1 MSEPS
6 ENGDGEYDRLREL
19 LVGPERERL
28 DDLDA
33 WRDDPEKRA
42 ADIAR
47 FLPEAIKAARAKALR
62 ESLEPVFEKAFQNS
76 VRKHPKELA
85 DAVYPVIARAI
96 RQSISASIREFAEN
110 LNQIVEK
117 SASLRAIRWRIEAR
131 VTGKSFSEILLAR
144 SLLYSVEQVFL
155 IHRSSGLLLQEVAAR
170 DSILKDADMISG
182 MLTAIQDFY
191 SDSFVQGGDTL
202 ENFSSGRHKLWIQ
215 YGPKALVVG
224 AVSGTAPAELKD
236 VFRNAIEKIHTVLY
250 AQLDSFKQ
258 GDVTVFEPA
267 RPILEACLLGQA
279 APDRKKSA
287 PLLWAAVAALSIA
300 AIAFFGY
307 HFWSSGRE
315 QARWDSYFAQ
325 LKRQPGIVVTAI
337 EKQGNGWMVSGLKD
351 PKAHDPV
358 ALLRE
363 DGMDPAKVRY
373 RLEPFLSLDI
383 AFAADRELESAKAQV
398 EKQLVRFD
406 SGSSRLPIGEA
417 RQVEE
422 LAATIGAL
430 FRMQPGM
437 HIVVTG
443 RADDV
448 GTEAVN
454 EKLSRDRTASVI
466 EALVAQGLPAER
478 LESLSLSNA
487 YPLRVGESD
496 WDKAANRSVSFRVK
510 P

>member
-1 MSEPS
+1 
-6 ENGDGEYDRLREL
+6 
-19 LVGPERERL
+19 
-28 DDLDA
+28 
-33 WRDDPEKRA
+33 
-42 ADIAR
+42 
-47 FLPEAIKAARAKALR
+47 
-62 ESLEPVFEKAFQNS
+62 
-76 VRKHPKELA
+76 
-85 DAVYPVIARAI
+85 
-96 RQSISASIREFAEN
+96 
-110 LNQIVEK
+110 
-117 SASLRAIRWRIEAR
+117 
-131 VTGKSFSEILLAR
+131 
-144 SLLYSVEQVFL
+144 
-155 IHRSSGLLLQEVAAR
+155 
-170 DSILKDADMISG
+170 
-182 MLTAIQDFY
+182 
-191 SDSFVQGGDTL
+191 
-202 ENFSSGRHKLWIQ
+202 
-215 YGPKALVVG
+215 
-224 AVSGTAPAELKD
+224 
-236 VFRNAIEKIHTVLY
+236 
-250 AQLDSFKQ
+250 
-258 GDVTVFEPA
+258 
-267 RPILEACLLGQA
+267 
-279 APDRKKSA
+279 
-287 PLLWAAVAALSIA
+287 
-300 AIAFFGY
+300 
-307 HFWSSGRE
+307 
-315 QARWDSYFAQ
+315 
-325 LKRQPGIVVTAI
+325 VTAI